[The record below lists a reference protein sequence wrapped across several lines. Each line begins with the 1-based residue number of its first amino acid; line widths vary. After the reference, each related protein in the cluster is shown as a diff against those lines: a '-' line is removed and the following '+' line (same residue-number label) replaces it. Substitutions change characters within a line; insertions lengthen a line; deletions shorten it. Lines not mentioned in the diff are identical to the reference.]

1 MRRASRRI
9 IASQAGEPQI
19 AATLSYIAL
28 APAVG
33 AAEAVAAIRGEQA
46 A

>member
-1 MRRASRRI
+1 MTSAE
-9 IASQAGEPQI
+9 APTPEGPQI
-19 AATLSYIAL
+19 AATLAYIAL

-33 AAEAVAAIRGEQA
+33 AVEAVAAIRGEQA